1 MHLYIK
7 NMVCDRCKM
16 VVKDDLEKN
25 GLHPT
30 SVQLGEVLIS
40 EPELSTAQVE
50 TIKQSLLN
58 LGFELIDD
66 RKSKLIE
73 KIKTV
78 VINKIHYYDGPDT
91 QNFSDIIAAELH
103 YDYPYLSKLFS
114 EIEGIT
120 IEHYIIE
127 QKIEKVKELL
137 VYDELSLS
145 QIADKMGYSSVAHLS
160 SQFKKNTGLPPSHF
174 KKIGIT
180 QRKPLDKVGK
190 G

>member
-7 NMVCDRCKM
+7 NMVCDRCKTA
-16 VVKDDLEKN
+16 VKNNLEEN
-25 GLHPT
+25 GLHT
-30 SVQLGEVLIS
+30 VSVQLGAVEIS
-40 EPELSTAQVE
+40 ESELSTAKLNE
-50 TIKQSLLN
+50 LKQSLSD

-66 RKSKLIE
+66 KKSRLIE
-73 KIKTV
+73 KIKNV
-78 VINKIHYYDGPDT
+78 VINKIHYSAEPGN

-114 EIEGIT
+114 DIEGIT

-127 QKIEKVKELL
+127 QKIERVKELL
-137 VYDELSLS
+137 VYDELNLS
-145 QIADKMGYSSVAHLS
+145 EIADKLGYSSVAHLS

-174 KKIGIT
+174 KKIGLS

-190 G
+190 A